1 MPTYTYHCLKCEIS
15 FDVFHGMS
23 ETISECKEC
32 KSPVKRVPS
41 GGALYRKNKNFG
53 NQKPG
58 GVVKQ
63 HIKDI
68 KEQLREEQKKAV
80 NKEYDLK

>member
-1 MPTYTYHCLKCEIS
+1 M
-15 FDVFHGMS
+15 
-23 ETISECKEC
+23 
-32 KSPVKRVPS
+32 PS